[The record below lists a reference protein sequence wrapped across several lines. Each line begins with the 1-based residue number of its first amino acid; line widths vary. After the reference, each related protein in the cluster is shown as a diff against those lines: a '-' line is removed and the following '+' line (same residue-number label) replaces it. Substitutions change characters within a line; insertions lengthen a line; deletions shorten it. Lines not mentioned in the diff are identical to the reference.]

1 MRPGFMIYHDDL
13 DSYSHLSDRDMG
25 RLIRLLYKVS
35 LGETPDVP
43 RSLLSEFNSM
53 AKRVQKDA
61 EAYEKKVEQATRA
74 SRSRKNKTSDDNGRY
89 RTISDDIQHN
99 ITQHNITQ
107 LNNKRN
113 PTLNYDQRTDDLNEV
128 LADL

>member
-1 MRPGFMIYHDDL
+1 MIYHDDL
-13 DSYSHLSDRDMG
+13 DSYAHLSDRDMG
-25 RLIRLLYKVS
+25 KLIRLLYKVS
-35 LGETPDVP
+35 LGEVPDVP

-61 EAYEKKVEQATRA
+61 EAYDKKVEQARNAGRA
-74 SRSRKNKTSDDNGRY
+74 SAERRRLSTPVNERQRPST
-89 RTISDDIQHN
+89 N

-113 PTLNYDQRTDDLNEV
+113 TSLNYDQRSDDMKDV
-128 LADL
+128 LIDL

>member
-35 LGETPDVP
+35 LGETPEVP

-61 EAYEKKVEQATRA
+61 EAYEKKVEQARNA
-74 SRSRKNKTSDDNGRY
+74 GKESAERRRTSTDVNERQ
-89 RTISDDIQHN
+89 RTSTN

-113 PTLNYDQRTDDLNEV
+113 PSLNYDQRTDDMGDV

>member
-61 EAYEKKVEQATRA
+61 EAYEKKVEQARNAGKASAERRRA
-74 SRSRKNKTSDDNGRY
+74 STDVNARQRPST
-89 RTISDDIQHN
+89 N

-113 PTLNYDQRTDDLNEV
+113 PTLNYDQRSDDMKDV
-128 LADL
+128 LIDL

>member
-13 DSYSHLSDRDMG
+13 DSYAHLSDRDMG

-35 LGETPDVP
+35 LGEVPDVP

-61 EAYEKKVEQATRA
+61 EAYDKKVEQARNAGRA
-74 SRSRKNKTSDDNGRY
+74 SAERRRLSTPVNERQRPST
-89 RTISDDIQHN
+89 N

-113 PTLNYDQRTDDLNEV
+113 NTLNYDQWSDDMNGV

>member
-13 DSYSHLSDRDMG
+13 DSYAHLSDRDIG

-61 EAYEKKVEQATRA
+61 EAYEKKVEQARNAGKA
-74 SRSRKNKTSDDNGRY
+74 SAERRRLSTPVNERQRQST
-89 RTISDDIQHN
+89 N

-113 PTLNYDQRTDDLNEV
+113 TTLNYDQRADDMKDV
-128 LADL
+128 LIDL

>member
-13 DSYSHLSDRDMG
+13 DSYSHLSDRDIG

-113 PTLNYDQRTDDLNEV
+113 PSLNYDQRSDDMKDV
-128 LADL
+128 LIDL